1 MPGVLERGRTA
12 GLDDDEGANR
22 VEPDRVE
29 TDEQLMARWNSGRDQ
44 SARDALIGR
53 YLPRFYGTARAMLLR
68 VEEAEDIAQEVM
80 LKVVVA
86 LDRFDGRSTFQAWSY
101 AILLNTVRTSLRQGK
116 LRGQRLDQMADV
128 ERVAAPESAM
138 DRRLAGEETRSMLE
152 AAMRKLSEKQRVA
165 VVLMLMEG
173 LSAAEVAEMEGC
185 SVDAVYQ
192 RVADAR
198 KLLRGELSLQRVWLG
213 E

>member
-1 MPGVLERGRTA
+1 MPGVIERDRSA

-22 VEPDRVE
+22 VEHDGLE
-29 TDEQLMARWNSGRDQ
+29 TDEQLIARWNSRRDQ

-68 VEEAEDIAQEVM
+68 MEEAEDIAQEVM
-80 LKVVVA
+80 LKVLMA
-86 LDRFDGRSTFQAWSY
+86 LDRFNGPSTFQAWSY
-101 AILLNTVRTSLRQGK
+101 AILLNTVRTSFRQGK
-116 LRGQRLDQMADV
+116 LRGQRLDRMADV
-128 ERVAAPESAM
+128 ERVAAPERAM
-138 DRRLAGEETRSMLE
+138 ECRLAGEETKSMLE
-152 AAMRKLSEKQRVA
+152 AALRKLSEKQRVA

-192 RVADAR
+192 RVTDAR
-198 KLLRGELSLQRVWLG
+198 KLLRGEVSLQRVWLG

>member
-101 AILLNTVRTSLRQGK
+101 AILLNTVRTSVRQGK
-116 LRGQRLDQMADV
+116 LRGNGSIRWPMSSAWLPRKVRWTVDWLEKKPGRCWRLRCASF
-128 ERVAAPESAM
+128 RRSKES
-138 DRRLAGEETRSMLE
+138 R
-152 AAMRKLSEKQRVA
+152 
-165 VVLMLMEG
+165 
-173 LSAAEVAEMEGC
+173 
-185 SVDAVYQ
+185 
-192 RVADAR
+192 
-198 KLLRGELSLQRVWLG
+198 WF
-213 E
+213 

>member
-1 MPGVLERGRTA
+1 
-12 GLDDDEGANR
+12 
-22 VEPDRVE
+22 VEPDAVE
-29 TDEQLMARWNSGRDQ
+29 TDEQLIARWSSGRDR

-53 YLPRFYGTARAMLLR
+53 YLPRFYGTARAMLAR
-68 VEEAEDIAQEVM
+68 VVEAEDIAQEAM

-116 LRGQRLDQMADV
+116 QRGQKLERVADMGS
-128 ERVAAPESAM
+128 VAAPECALE
-138 DRRLAGEETRSMLE
+138 RRLSGEETNSILE
-152 AAMRKLSEKQRVA
+152 AAMQKLSEKQRVA
-165 VVLMLMEG
+165 VVLILMEG
-173 LSAAEVAEMEGC
+173 LSAAEVAEMEEC

-198 KLLRGELSLQRVWLG
+198 RVLRSEVSLQRVWLG

>member
-1 MPGVLERGRTA
+1 M
-12 GLDDDEGANR
+12 
-22 VEPDRVE
+22 EP
-29 TDEQLMARWNSGRDQ
+29 DEQLIARWSSGRDQ
-44 SARDALIGR
+44 SARTTLIGR
-53 YLPRFYGTARAMLLR
+53 YLPRFYGTARAMLVR

-101 AILLNTVRTSLRQGK
+101 AILLNTVRTSLRNGK
-116 LRGQRLDQMADV
+116 LRGKRLDSAADV
-128 ERVAAPESAM
+128 ERLAAPEVVMES
-138 DRRLAGEETRSMLE
+138 RLDGEETKSKLQ
-152 AAMRKLSEKQRVA
+152 AAMGKLSEKQRVA

-173 LSAAEVAEMEGC
+173 LSAAEVAEIEEC

-192 RVADAR
+192 RLADAR
-198 KLLRGELSLQRVWLG
+198 KLLRSEVSLKRVWLG

>member
-1 MPGVLERGRTA
+1 M
-12 GLDDDEGANR
+12 
-22 VEPDRVE
+22 E
-29 TDEQLMARWNSGRDQ
+29 TDEQLIARWNSGRDQ

-101 AILLNTVRTSLRQGK
+101 AILLNTVRTSVRQGK
-116 LRGQRLDQMADV
+116 LWGQRLDRMADV
-128 ERVAAPESAM
+128 EAVAAPESEM
-138 DRRLAGEETRSMLE
+138 DRRLANEETQSLLE
-152 AAMRKLSEKQRVA
+152 AAMCKLSEKQRVA

-198 KLLRGELSLQRVWLG
+198 KLLRGELSLKRVWLG
-213 E
+213 ESREQGVR